1 MAVSADI
8 LADRRRQKR
17 KLRFWRLVAVAAVAV
32 AAVVAINAG
41 NLWPGREQIA
51 RFDLSGLIVDD
62 KKQRE
67 ALRSIAR
74 ADHVKALILSINSP
88 GGTTTGAEALF
99 AEIRDIAKKKPVV
112 SVMGTVAA
120 SGGYA
125 VALAGDHI
133 VARGN
138 TITGSIGV
146 IVQWAKVGELLE
158 KIGVRMEEVKSSPLK
173 AEPSPFGATSQ
184 AALEATRSMV
194 TDSYEWFVDLVA
206 ERRPFDREKALRLAD
221 GRVYTGRQAK
231 SNGLVDTIGGEDA
244 AVAWLA
250 TEKGIDAKLDIVDWT
265 HSTLEDF
272 DLGASI
278 LSGLARWAGLDGL
291 ARAVGVSEKAL
302 LAERVKLDGLVSVWH
317 PE

>member
-17 KLRFWRLVAVAAVAV
+17 KLRFWRLVAVAAIAV

-41 NLWPGREQIA
+41 DLWPGRDQIA
-51 RFDLSGLIVDD
+51 RFDLNGLIVDD

-67 ALRSIAR
+67 TLRSIAK

-173 AEPSPFGATSQ
+173 AEPSPFGATSH

-231 SNGLVDTIGGEDA
+231 SNGLIDTIGGEDA

-250 TEKGIDAKLDIVDWT
+250 TEKGIDARLDIVDWT
-265 HSTLEDF
+265 DSTLEDF

-291 ARAVGVSEKAL
+291 ARMVGVSEKAL